1 MSPPR
6 PSLFGLF
13 KNLKGEFRTF
23 IRQEID
29 LAKTEV
35 SEKVSMIGKNSVSIA
50 VGGFVAYAGL
60 IVLLIGLGWL
70 LGFAFTKAGLDPA
83 MANFLGLAI
92 IGLVIAGIGG
102 ALIAKGLSAF
112 KKESIAPKRTLH
124 TLQEL
129 KGGEKISV
137 PEPDDKKEKDEFK
150 FSSEELEDQVEQTEY
165 QMGQTLDE
173 LGQRLSPR
181 YINAQIKGR
190 LQRNPYRAGGVALAI
205 GVVSGLLLRRK
216 MNHA

>member
-1 MSPPR
+1 M
-6 PSLFGLF
+6 
-13 KNLKGEFRTF
+13 
-23 IRQEID
+23 
-29 LAKTEV
+29 V
-35 SEKVSMIGKNSVSIA
+35 GKNVASIA
-50 VGGFVAYAGL
+50 IGGFIAYAGL

-83 MANFLGLAI
+83 IANFLGLAI
-92 IGLVIAGIGG
+92 IGLVVAGIGG
-102 ALIAKGLSAF
+102 AFIAKALSAF
-112 KKESIAPKRTLH
+112 KKESLAPKRTLH

-129 KGGEKISV
+129 KGGEKLSM
-137 PEPDDKKEKDEFK
+137 PEPDDDKDETK

-190 LQRNPYRAGGVALAI
+190 LQRNPYRAGGIALAI
-205 GVVSGLLLRRK
+205 GIVSGLILRRK
-216 MNHA
+216 MTHA